1 MGEKS
6 QPKRVWFWVAPL
18 LIWFSTAYSTPLTTH
33 LYFVLFQR
41 DALKD
46 GQYAMIFPFG
56 AGLGF
61 VAGTIPLALT
71 LVLSHRKPE
80 FAPIAFWVA
89 LGYIAFWTII
99 VTACEA
105 IVLRGDIGGVLM
117 TLGFLSLG
125 LPATLP
131 FILLSAIFEPLQF
144 ILYAL
149 PFSFP
154 PVVLLLIA
162 FYFTPPRGWH

>member
-1 MGEKS
+1 MSEKS
-6 QPKRVWFWVAPL
+6 QPERIWFVVAPL
-18 LIWFSTAYSTPLTTH
+18 LIWFSTAYSAPLTTH

-61 VAGTIPLALT
+61 VAGTIPLVLT
-71 LVLSHRKPE
+71 VVLSHRKPE
-80 FAPIAFWVA
+80 FALIAFWVA

-99 VTACEA
+99 VTACEV

-117 TLGFLSLG
+117 TLGCLSLG
-125 LPATLP
+125 LP

-149 PFSFP
+149 PFSFL